1 MAYNSVYDYNF
12 AVDEEKL
19 ETVCDTMTGKANE
32 VRELVDSIYSI
43 INDDLSNYWKST
55 AYDNFRDTC
64 SKYRVGLNELA
75 NMIELFGNSAQSISE
90 AAGEMFT
97 GINSKF

>member
-1 MAYNSVYDYNF
+1 MYNTVFDYNF

-19 ETVCDTMTGKANE
+19 GTVCDTMTGKANE
-32 VRELVDSIYSI
+32 VRELVDSIYNI